1 MKLSRGEKIYVAL
14 LHVIMILAGLICLL
28 PVLNVFARSL
38 SSVPAVA
45 GGKVW
50 FWPVEF
56 NPEGWKYVLQR
67 TSFLNSMGNSVI
79 ITLLG
84 TVLSV
89 FVTILTA
96 YSLSRPYLKGRKV
109 VIYLYVFMM
118 IFNAGILPNYFQIK
132 GYGLLNTRW
141 ALILPM
147 VVSPYNTFVL
157 KSNFESVPDS
167 LEEAARRLLYAHS
180 FVGHHPG
187 IQGRHRHH
195 RHLYRRILLEPLL

>member
-109 VIYLYVFMM
+109 V
-118 IFNAGILPNYFQIK
+118 
-132 GYGLLNTRW
+132 T
-141 ALILPM
+141 
-147 VVSPYNTFVL
+147 VSY
-157 KSNFESVPDS
+157 
-167 LEEAARRLLYAHS
+167 H
-180 FVGHHPG
+180 
-187 IQGRHRHH
+187 I
-195 RHLYRRILLEPLL
+195 

>member
-118 IFNAGILPNYFQIK
+118 IFNADVFMTDVN
-132 GYGLLNTRW
+132 
-141 ALILPM
+141 ALIRLCKGG
-147 VVSPYNTFVL
+147 
-157 KSNFESVPDS
+157 KSE
-167 LEEAARRLLYAHS
+167 
-180 FVGHHPG
+180 
-187 IQGRHRHH
+187 
-195 RHLYRRILLEPLL
+195 

>member
-67 TSFLNSMGNSVI
+67 TMKDIQTLRDNPDFANSEEGMALLLKWMGVSNI
-79 ITLLG
+79 INRII
-84 TVLSV
+84 VLV
-89 FVTILTA
+89 FVMA
-96 YSLSRPYLKGRKV
+96 
-109 VIYLYVFMM
+109 
-118 IFNAGILPNYFQIK
+118 FNY
-132 GYGLLNTRW
+132 
-141 ALILPM
+141 
-147 VVSPYNTFVL
+147 VVSKFWVFKAKPGESTQAPAGTASAPADTARH
-157 KSNFESVPDS
+157 KS
-167 LEEAARRLLYAHS
+167 
-180 FVGHHPG
+180 
-187 IQGRHRHH
+187 
-195 RHLYRRILLEPLL
+195 